1 MNFTKVDFE
10 KDVIQSEI
18 PVLVDFSATWC
29 GPCRAI
35 APFVEQVASEF
46 SGRARVVTI
55 DVDDY
60 PEVAGKYGIM
70 SIPSLVV
77 FKGGQAVDRIVG
89 AAPKDQISGLLAR
102 QL

>member
-46 SGRARVVTI
+46 SGKARVVTI
-55 DVDDY
+55 DVDEY

>member
-46 SGRARVVTI
+46 SGKARVVTI
-55 DVDDY
+55 DVDEY

-102 QL
+102 HL